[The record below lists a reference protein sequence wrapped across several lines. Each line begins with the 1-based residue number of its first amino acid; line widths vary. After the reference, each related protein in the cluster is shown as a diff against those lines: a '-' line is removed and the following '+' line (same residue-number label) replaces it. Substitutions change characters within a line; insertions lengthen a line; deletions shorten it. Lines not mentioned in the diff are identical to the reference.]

1 MVEGSLEQPD
11 LGISEENLQS
21 ITNNVAVVF
30 HIAATVKFD
39 AHIRCILYCRVSLL
53 PSVVCRH
60 YPCYN
65 VSLSPSIMRHV
76 SMLTSRG
83 GWKCFS
89 NFYNFIFSRY
99 NGCDKGRAQCTR
111 CDR

>member
-39 AHIRCILYCRVSLL
+39 AHIRLYYIVKCHCYPLL
-53 PSVVCRH
+53 CVIAT
-60 YPCYN
+60 
-65 VSLSPSIMRHV
+65 PSIMCHYYLLSCV
-76 SMLTSRG
+76 SIILQKRLEAL
-83 GWKCFS
+83 F
-89 NFYNFIFSRY
+89 
-99 NGCDKGRAQCTR
+99 
-111 CDR
+111 